1 MKKVESL
8 AGENRGKPGVN
19 RGKSGKIGEK
29 LGKTGEK
36 LGKTGE
42 SWGMLGKSVIYLL
55 IQSPYLKTI
64 AFQRQE
70 TSMIRLN
77 SLLGL
82 LDDCIMI
89 KRVEKIE
96 ECS

>member
-29 LGKTGEK
+29 LGKTGK
-36 LGKTGE
+36 N
-42 SWGMLGKSVIYLL
+42 WGMLGKSDIYLL
-55 IQSPYLKTI
+55 MQSPYLKTI

>member
-29 LGKTGEK
+29 LGKTGEN
-36 LGKTGE
+36 
-42 SWGMLGKSVIYLL
+42 WGMLGKSDIYLL
-55 IQSPYLKTI
+55 MQSPYLKTI